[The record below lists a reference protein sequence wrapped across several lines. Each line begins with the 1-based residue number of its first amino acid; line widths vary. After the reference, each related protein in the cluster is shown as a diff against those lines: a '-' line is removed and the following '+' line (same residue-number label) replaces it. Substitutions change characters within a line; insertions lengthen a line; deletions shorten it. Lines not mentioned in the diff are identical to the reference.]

1 MIQIKRLGRMRI
13 NNRKRL
19 ESCSLF
25 KCPKCGSLVIRPTGE
40 GNRLTACSQSCSQ
53 LGVRRKSYKKSVIIS
68 GYEYVYMPEHPNAM
82 KSGYVGKHRLVLEN
96 KLGRFLKNNEVAH
109 HVNENKLDNSP
120 ENIELMSFSEHSRL
134 HAKEKWEERGGFVKI
149 QSVE

>member
-1 MIQIKRLGRMRI
+1 MTPIKRLGRMRI

-25 KCPKCGSLVIRPTGE
+25 ECPKCGSLVIRPTGE

-53 LGVRRKSYKKSVIIS
+53 LGIRRGSYKKSVIIS
-68 GYEYVYMPEHPNAM
+68 GYEYIYMPEHPNAM

-96 KLGRFLKNNEVAH
+96 KIREVFKKIM
-109 HVNENKLDNSP
+109 KLR
-120 ENIELMSFSEHSRL
+120 IM
-134 HAKEKWEERGGFVKI
+134 
-149 QSVE
+149 

>member
-1 MIQIKRLGRMRI
+1 MILIKRLGRMRI

-53 LGVRRKSYKKSVIIS
+53 LGIRRKSYRKNVIIS

-82 KSGYVGKHRLVLEN
+82 KSGYVGKHRLVL
-96 KLGRFLKNNEVAH
+96 
-109 HVNENKLDNSP
+109 ENKLDNSP

>member
-1 MIQIKRLGRMRI
+1 MRI

-19 ESCSLF
+19 EYCSLF

-82 KSGYVGKHRLVLEN
+82 KSGYVGKHINARIFQNSKIGVLMFHVFED
-96 KLGRFLKNNEVAH
+96 NEDVPMVELLEDDSVAFAIIG
-109 HVNENKLDNSP
+109 NIWEDGELLDN
-120 ENIELMSFSEHSRL
+120 
-134 HAKEKWEERGGFVKI
+134 KKTDKD
-149 QSVE
+149 

>member
-1 MIQIKRLGRMRI
+1 MRI

-53 LGVRRKSYKKSVIIS
+53 LGIRRKSYRKNVIIS

-82 KSGYVGKHRLVLEN
+82 KSGYVGKHRLVL
-96 KLGRFLKNNEVAH
+96 
-109 HVNENKLDNSP
+109 ENKLDNSP